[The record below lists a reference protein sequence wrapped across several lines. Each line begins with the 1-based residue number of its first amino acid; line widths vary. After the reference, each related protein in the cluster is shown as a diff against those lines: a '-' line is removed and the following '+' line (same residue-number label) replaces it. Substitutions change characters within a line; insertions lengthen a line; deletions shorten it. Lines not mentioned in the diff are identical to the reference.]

1 MKIKLERCLKCMDS
15 KAILKEIYFYGKVSY
30 ICKDCNNLMVTLRVR
45 TGERGLNGVPFRPGL
60 LLDEK

>member
-30 ICKDCNNLMVTLRVR
+30 ICKDCDNLRVSLGSR
-45 TGERGLNGVPFRPGL
+45 FKAEIYYIPSFL
-60 LLDEK
+60 KH